1 MNAVMLANA
10 QMEAADKNKW
20 GMVRNQK
27 TFSQEKFKIIENK
40 KHQTQ
45 NQRLFL
51 ETLFFCDHVMFSQGS
66 DRFTKLVGVS
76 CQ

>member
-45 NQRLFL
+45 NQRLF
-51 ETLFFCDHVMFSQGS
+51 
-66 DRFTKLVGVS
+66 
-76 CQ
+76 